1 MLTSTARRFPQT
13 CQTPVGFLSSA
24 SRPSHHSINLLLG
37 WPLWGV
43 LLNST
48 ASALLFEHGGE
59 MFIGHST
66 TLLLWLIGLP
76 IIAGF
81 LTPEKPPYTALVF
94 AVGCVPPLND
104 MPPVPIGLWPF
115 LWIFRIL
122 SHGPRLAAW
131 ATASAQLPFELAFPA
146 WGIAMMFIAYPP
158 PVYLGWTIENDD
170 PAANH

>member
-1 MLTSTARRFPQT
+1 MQLGSDRRCVLTSTARRFPQT
-13 CQTPVGFLSSA
+13 RQTPVGFLSSA
-24 SRPSHHSINLLLG
+24 SRP
-37 WPLWGV
+37 
-43 LLNST
+43 
-48 ASALLFEHGGE
+48 
-59 MFIGHST
+59 
-66 TLLLWLIGLP
+66 
-76 IIAGF
+76 
-81 LTPEKPPYTALVF
+81 ALVF